1 MTADTPSRCE
11 PPPGLRSVD
20 GWHWV
25 QLPFVSVP
33 TPIAWM
39 LNPDNQDR
47 EWKMPSSPAFVSGE
61 SKTAQTWHYLAP
73 AATPAEVDALRAEVM
88 RASTECA
95 DAMAQVV
102 ALRAHVARM
111 EEALEDLIDVQVLS
125 TGWDNGV
132 TDSTGT
138 MNEGEYLHAR
148 AFDKARAALS
158 AETP

>member
-1 MTADTPSRCE
+1 MTADTPRCE
-11 PPPGLRSVD
+11 PPPELRGVD
-20 GWHWV
+20 GFFWLRHEDSRSDYIGHWRA
-25 QLPFVSVP
+25 FAGGYWSHGAG
-33 TPIAWM
+33 TW
-39 LNPDNQDR
+39 D
-47 EWKMPSSPAFVSGE
+47 PAING
-61 SKTAQTWHYLAP
+61 WRYLAP